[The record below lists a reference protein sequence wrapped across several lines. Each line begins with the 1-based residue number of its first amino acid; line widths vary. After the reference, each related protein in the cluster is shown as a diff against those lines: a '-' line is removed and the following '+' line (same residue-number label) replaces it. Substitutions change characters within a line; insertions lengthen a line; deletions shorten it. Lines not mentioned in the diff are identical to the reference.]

1 MSRHDITLAPVDP
14 RHVPALDDDEA
25 RRPDDA
31 PRGDAFAKAIDDLHE
46 RLRARQALLAADG
59 RHAVLVVLQ
68 GRDTSGKDGTIRE
81 VFAATNPQGTR
92 VTAFAAPSPLE
103 LRHDYLWRVHEA
115 APPRGAV
122 GIFNR
127 SHYEDVLVARVRG
140 LAPEATWSRRFR
152 HIVEFERMLA
162 DEGTVILKFF
172 LHISRAEQAERLR
185 GRLDEPEKNWK
196 FDEKD
201 LEDRLRWDAFTL
213 AYQDVFRHTST
224 DWAPWYVVPADSKKT
239 RNLLVAQTIVQALE
253 RLELRPPA
261 LPEGKLEALRATL
274 DAQLRAEEARQD

>member
-1 MSRHDITLAPVDP
+1 MSRHAISLAPVDP
-14 RHVPALDDDEA
+14 RHVPALTDAEA

-31 PRGDAFAKAIDDLHE
+31 PRGDALVKAVEDLHA

-59 RHAVLVVLQ
+59 RRALLVVLQ
-68 GRDTSGKDGTIRE
+68 GRDTSGKDGTIRD
-81 VFAATNPQGTR
+81 VFAATNPQGAR
-92 VTAFAAPSPLE
+92 VTAFGAPSSLE

-115 APPRGAV
+115 VPPRGTV

-140 LAPEATWSRRFR
+140 LVPEDTWSRRFR
-152 HIVEFERMLA
+152 HIVEFERMLV

-172 LHISRAEQAERLR
+172 LHISRDEQAERLR
-185 GRLDEPEKNWK
+185 ERLDEPAKNWK

-201 LEDRLRWDAFTL
+201 LEDRLRWNAFTL

-224 DWAPWYVVPADSKKT
+224 EWAPWYVVPADSKKT
-239 RNLLVAQTIVQALE
+239 RNLLVAQAIVQALE
-253 RLELRPPA
+253 AMELRPPA
-261 LPEGKLEALRATL
+261 LPAGKLEALRTTL
-274 DAQLRAEEARQD
+274 DAQLRAEQAEA